1 MENEGQSKEAAQQFI
16 QQLRS
21 KCKDI
26 KLFKAALKEF
36 ASDSFENRVVVAMGF
51 LAIGAD
57 RSENTLYRNVML
69 SQLGLF
75 VRACGLRNN
84 KDLERQLKEVID
96 DWITT
101 VPDQDFYTAPW
112 GALFALGNVN
122 RGAGLEKCDY
132 VIKFYGES
140 EAGRKVSEVRMGIE
154 QFNPLEP

>member
-1 MENEGQSKEAAQQFI
+1 MNEDEKRIGREFI

-26 KLFKAALKEF
+26 ESFKTTLKEF
-36 ASDSFENRVVVAMGF
+36 ASESSENRAAVGMGL

-69 SQLGLF
+69 SHLASF

-84 KDLERQLKEVID
+84 KDLETRLNHVID

-101 VPDQDFYTAPW
+101 LPGQDYDTAPW

-122 RGAGLEKCDY
+122 RSAGLEKCDY
-132 VIKFYGES
+132 VIKFYGKS
-140 EAGRKVSEVRMGIE
+140 EAGRRVRELRKGIE
-154 QFNPLEP
+154 RLNPSEK